1 MTASQNIFPKL
12 IPYEVYNM
20 DVWEEGPRY
29 LIKFDNGLQLKV
41 TESLRN
47 LFNYMDGTTSIG
59 DICTM
64 VQTNHDG
71 NITIN
76 ELTELINEHLL
87 PKGVLVHAHQ
97 LKNFH
102 YPQVTKNVILSKKL
116 ARKGDIFYESFDS
129 R

>member
-1 MTASQNIFPKL
+1 
-12 IPYEVYNM
+12 M

-87 PKGVLVHAHQ
+87 PKGVLVGSEKSISS
-97 LKNFH
+97 LCN
-102 YPQVTKNVILSKKL
+102 YI
-116 ARKGDIFYESFDS
+116 
-129 R
+129 

>member
-1 MTASQNIFPKL
+1 MINLTASQNIFPKL

-116 ARKGDIFYESFDS
+116 AR
-129 R
+129 

>member
-1 MTASQNIFPKL
+1 MGLLSLKDVINLTASQNIFQKL

-87 PKGVLVHAHQ
+87 PKGVLVGSEKKHLITLQ
-97 LKNFH
+97 LH
-102 YPQVTKNVILSKKL
+102 L
-116 ARKGDIFYESFDS
+116 E
-129 R
+129 